1 MADAPSIRTY
11 GALPNGASQ
20 AMAAEAGKVGKFRE
34 GLFLIGLGT
43 PLRRFVL
50 ASSVSAIIIMAA
62 RPRYCFRE
70 NGEMRPFK
78 HPFCTEE
85 DAVKNHFFLV
95 PTLTGL
101 AFSQLI

>member
-1 MADAPSIRTY
+1 MAEVSGLHKY
-11 GALPNGASQ
+11 GALPNGASE
-20 AMAAEAGKVGKFRE
+20 AMAAKAGKLGNFRE
-34 GLFLIGLGT
+34 GLFLVGLGT
-43 PLRRFVL
+43 PLSRFVL

-62 RPRYCFRE
+62 RPRWCFRE

-85 DAVKNHFFLV
+85 DAVRNHFFLV